1 MNTAGENRR
10 ATFNVVII
18 WLRDQD
24 KRGSE
29 DNNGVMCQ
37 LAVVCGGV
45 CEALYNVHSGFEVSQ
60 LWSQPSAMFSV
71 PHKCILSLRRNY

>member
-29 DNNGVMCQ
+29 DNNSVMCQ

-45 CEALYNVHSGFEVSQ
+45 CEALYNVHSGFEVSV
-60 LWSQPSAMFSV
+60 LLCLVSLINASSV
-71 PHKCILSLRRNY
+71 WGETINDLL

>member
-24 KRGSE
+24 KQGSE

-45 CEALYNVHSGFEVSQ
+45 CEALYNVHSGFEVS
-60 LWSQPSAMFSV
+60 LLLCLVFLINASSV
-71 PHKCILSLRRNY
+71 WGGTINDLL